1 MKVIDEDIQTALKF
15 TDKHK
20 QGKPEFTVEDN
31 SQNWKSRYTGTRK
44 TESLD
49 HRQR

>member
-31 SQNWKSRYTGTRK
+31 FTKLEVKIHRNTQN
-44 TESLD
+44 
-49 HRQR
+49 